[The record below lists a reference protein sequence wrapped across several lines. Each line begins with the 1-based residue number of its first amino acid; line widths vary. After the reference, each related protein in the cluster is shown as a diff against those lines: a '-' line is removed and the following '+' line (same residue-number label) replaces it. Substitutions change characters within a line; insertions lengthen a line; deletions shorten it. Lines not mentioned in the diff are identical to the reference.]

1 MVEGVHKLIESQS
14 GRQTL
19 VGGWSVCT
27 YGIQLKDHIMKSEKK
42 IICIQSA
49 KKHDSG
55 RKGPHTSMQTA
66 KAVSPSAI
74 FVEVQNCVP

>member
-1 MVEGVHKLIESQS
+1 
-14 GRQTL
+14 
-19 VGGWSVCT
+19 
-27 YGIQLKDHIMKSEKK
+27 MKSEKK